1 MRGYIIRKIL
11 VVLLMILPVVSWSGC
26 KKQKKCGCGKD
37 ILFSLDEELLDYSD
51 IVYNSDGTNA
61 YFSIGYSTYYFCNP
75 SEMYEAF
82 KDISADDQI
91 LLSGDAF
98 WECSYLMN
106 ASNSYY
112 YSLYKVYNIQVTGLK
127 SYLYGKK

>member
-11 VVLLMILPVVSWSGC
+11 VVLLMILPVFSWSGC

-75 SEMYEAF
+75 SEMHAAF